1 MWSKPIK
8 NNSGKITIEVSEVQI
23 FLVPSAKKSVLLLF
37 KQCFVLLMKK
47 YSKLFEN

>member
-23 FLVPSAKKSVLLLF
+23 LSVVLEKINFAFLDLF
-37 KQCFVLLMKK
+37 GSFNEK
-47 YSKLFEN
+47 